1 MFAFRISCS
10 MSPQGAKQ
18 RSHQT
23 PSILF
28 ITPYRMRMPRFD
40 MPISYVSGKQKAT
53 RVSTLLLSF
62 MIALNSPPT

>member
-1 MFAFRISCS
+1 
-10 MSPQGAKQ
+10 
-18 RSHQT
+18 
-23 PSILF
+23 
-28 ITPYRMRMPRFD
+28 